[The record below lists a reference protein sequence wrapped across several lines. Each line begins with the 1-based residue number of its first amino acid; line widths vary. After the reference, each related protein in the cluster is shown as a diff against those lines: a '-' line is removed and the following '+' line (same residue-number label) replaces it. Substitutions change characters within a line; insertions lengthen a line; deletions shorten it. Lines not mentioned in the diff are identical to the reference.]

1 MQIDNLIINAS
12 LIDILD
18 RLKTEMN
25 NGLLKDIKDSGD
37 NVMVTCIY
45 HKNGQERRPSA
56 GIHKDTGVYHCFTCN
71 TTKTFPEFISN
82 CLGYNDGGVKGTNW
96 LIQNYASV
104 SIEDRKDIKLDVSR
118 SNGSNN
124 SINDVVYVSEQ
135 TLDSYRYYHPY
146 MYQRKLNNAII
157 EMFDIGYDKE
167 TDCITF
173 PVRDKKGNCLFV
185 ARRSVKSKYF
195 NYPSG
200 VHKPIYGY
208 YELLQ
213 LKTFPNEVIICESML
228 DALVAW
234 VWGKYAVALNG
245 LGSSE
250 QYKELSM
257 MPCRKFILATDND
270 VAGMHA
276 REILR
281 NNIQHHLITEY
292 LLPIDKKDLNDLTQ
306 EEFNNLEEVF

>member
-1 MQIDNLIINAS
+1 MKIDNLIINAD
-12 LIDILD
+12 LMDILE
-18 RLKTEMN
+18 RLKKQN
-25 NGLLKDIKDSGD
+25 VNLLKDIRDSGD
-37 NVMVTCIY
+37 NIMVTCIY
-45 HKNGQERRPSA
+45 HKNGQERKPSA
-56 GIHKDTGVYHCFTCN
+56 GIHKESGVYHCFTCGVS
-71 TTKTFPEFISN
+71 KSFPEFISN
-82 CLGYNDGGVKGTNW
+82 FLGFNDYGVKGTNW
-96 LIQNYASV
+96 LIQNYMSAR
-104 SIEDRKDIKLDVSR
+104 IEDRKDIKLDVSR

-124 SINDVVYVSEQ
+124 STNDVVYVSEQ

-195 NYPSG
+195 NYPNG
-200 VHKPIYGY
+200 VHKPVYGY

-213 LKTFPNEVIICESML
+213 LKTFPSEVIICESML

-270 VAGMHA
+270 VAGIHA